1 MRKLSG
7 RGTPGPVVAVSEAA
21 AWNEYGFVTERKVA
35 GYALAEGSRQR
46 WNGCWGRKTP
56 VGSVSPGIRSTG
68 TEAHSLVSSMSRSRT
83 GKRGGDVSAPC
94 DQVRVWLDY
103 AVCIFTRWRLRLFK
117 DSVQDVGLDAVFCD
131 EERKYFAH
139 FWVGRWR
146 SFLPGCVLTC
156 PFTFVAAASSGRVAA
171 HEFPAT
177 ITLLASVSA

>member
-21 AWNEYGFVTERKVA
+21 AWKEYGFVTERKVA

-94 DQVRVWLDY
+94 DQVRVWLDS
-103 AVCIFTRWRLRLFK
+103 AVCIFTRWHLRLFK

-131 EERKYFAH
+131 EVEI
-139 FWVGRWR
+139 
-146 SFLPGCVLTC
+146 LPTWMCVDLPLYLCCGCVLGTSRRAR
-156 PFTFVAAASSGRVAA
+156 VSSNN
-171 HEFPAT
+171 HPAR
-177 ITLLASVSA
+177 ISVSIT